1 MKYNNLNSVYLS
13 DNEIQT
19 LSRLLNNYQ
28 DSINDYSKK
37 VTETPEFKALINNI
51 TTIQIKIS
59 KYENN

>member
-13 DNEIQT
+13 DNEVKT

-51 TTIQIKIS
+51 TTIQIKLS
-59 KYENN
+59 KYEN

>member
-28 DSINDYSKK
+28 ESINDYSKK

-51 TTIQIKIS
+51 TTIQIKLS
-59 KYENN
+59 KYEN